1 MVPPGRV
8 APECQGGSAPAWAL
22 ADDVFAQR
30 YEPGTSHTEGA
41 WQPLPQ
47 LTLQLDAGA
56 ARQARGAGN
65 AAMAAGAAAPPP
77 ASAPTATAAA
87 PQQDPWLLAAAAY
100 AAESGA
106 GWQGGGRG
114 ARARMLFQY
123 KPYSKQEP
131 LNMSEAEVAA
141 VVEAVFGRMGAPG
154 PSAFLE
160 EAAALWDSLSHG
172 ALFGLSSAAT
182 TGEVAAVI
190 LIKLLMDLYI
200 SAGARAAVP
209 LALLLLQ
216 KPLLSGDPATQCR
229 VFDLLYNLSI
239 HGELLFDTAA
249 EAVPEDAPV
258 LAEAVAE
265 LDLGSDKGPATANWK
280 ATVTSAFRATLAAS
294 MLSGAFN
301 PRSSLDGGSGSAAGA
316 AGAAGGANGAH
327 HAPTRSSLDGRS
339 MRSSLD
345 GGQGRS
351 SSGTAPTRLGPA
363 GSAAAAAAAAAA
375 AEWPPLLGQR
385 PPAGCARAER
395 FQQWLRLLLFQLMG
409 ALASVSGG
417 GPGSAAPAAGA
428 APEGPWVSALSCLLH
443 LGTHSGRIVRAFV
456 EELPLS
462 VVAALLEQSRRH
474 CWSEHLHAWLI
485 SLAANL
491 LYAHS
496 DQEESG
502 LQRSVK
508 AVSLRSD
515 GAGSAAGSMHRAS
528 YPGASAG
535 DLSWWSGSQLDFD
548 RLAAFGGMRHVL
560 QCYREAPTAAAR
572 RNMFSVLYDY
582 VTAGQKPASRD
593 SWAPVLM
600 HPAHSSE
607 TRALGAAL
615 LRMGAA
621 DALHPL
627 FLAGVAGTMQ
637 HVADAVSVQMAAL
650 QAANP
655 GRVVSV
661 PAAMVNECIDCLEE
675 IATADVQVPTAL
687 QEAVKQSLEA
697 VSAPEAYASALS
709 TADARAVWGCLAD
722 CMRDG
727 SELGSRVG
735 RGWLLQLLVAAAEQE
750 LSRGGSGGGGGNG
763 GDAPQQQ
770 QQQQDEGGEAAGAA
784 TGGAASPPALL
795 PEVSAHGGCQLEE
808 RRRGMQSQDGLREL
822 LMRALATTPDSR
834 AADCFIS
841 AVGSLL
847 AHVRL
852 RCAAVGWDQEDGWAG
867 NGGSSSF
874 VTATTPGPST
884 SAGGDVDFRTPLSTS
899 VSGSAL
905 RAAGSAARLSAL
917 QSPSSHS
924 RRPSQQKPAAQ
935 PSVDSLPDAETS
947 AARIVPSE
955 SVSSMAQSSPWDG
968 QGGMWRSVN
977 CAEVVIATLSLAVE
991 WLLQAPQEARQGA
1004 MLRAAQVLLAFTL
1017 SPRQP
1022 HGAAAA
1028 AAAGMASRSASFALG
1043 GAAGT
1048 VEALP
1053 GSPAPS
1059 PGALLTPGSRQQ
1071 GPGLP
1076 HRLAGQAPAPL
1087 QIPPSPGMSPSG
1099 PEMLSPAGLPQR
1111 PVSPSMAALK
1121 AAAASAAASAAGTP
1135 ASSAA
1140 PRPGTPRASSFE
1152 RLQGGGE
1159 PSAADIAAA
1168 AAAVV
1173 AAGSA
1178 AATVASQLEQ
1188 AAAEAAQASA
1198 TQLWSFLNGE
1208 AMVPQNLLRLMPPLL
1223 LRTLFEDLRPDSS
1236 ALHYDA
1242 LAAAGAGAPASRLTK
1257 AADAALGVK
1266 AAVQAGR
1273 PLWDGRA
1280 AVLLLLMARCAADAA
1295 ALRALGGTAFFS
1307 GLLAEPDVRV
1317 RHYASVFVL
1326 RQLMLQQPL
1335 QYRRALRGVV
1345 ARAQSANDEKL
1356 LANPYLQLRAMLD
1369 LGRIQLDQL

>member
-1 MVPPGRV
+1 MAPPGR
-8 APECQGGSAPAWAL
+8 QGPDGRAGGAPAWAL

-41 WQPLPQ
+41 WQLLPQ

-56 ARQARGAGN
+56 ARQAQKQDS
-65 AAMAAGAAAPPP
+65 AATGVRVDAAAP
-77 ASAPTATAAA
+77 APTSAAAAAA

-100 AAESGA
+100 AAEAGA

-131 LNMSEAEVAA
+131 LDLSEAEVAA
-141 VVEAVFGRMGAPG
+141 VVEAVFGRVGALG
-154 PSAFLE
+154 PPAFQE
-160 EAAALWDSLSHG
+160 DAAALWDSLSHG

-190 LIKLLMDLYI
+190 LIKLVMDLYVR
-200 SAGARAAVP
+200 AGPRAAFP
-209 LALLLLQ
+209 LVLLLLQ

-229 VFDLLYNLSI
+229 VFDMLYNLSI
-239 HGELLFDTAA
+239 HGELLYDTAA

-294 MLSGAFN
+294 LRSGTLN
-301 PRSSLDGGSGSAAGA
+301 PRSHLDAGSGGSGV
-316 AGAAGGANGAH
+316 NGTH
-327 HAPTRSSLDGRS
+327 HATSRGSLDGRS

-345 GGQGRS
+345 GGATRS
-351 SSGTAPTRLGPA
+351 SGGTAPTRLGP
-363 GSAAAAAAAAAA
+363 GGAAAAAAAGAA

-385 PPAGCARAER
+385 PPARCARAER

-409 ALASVSGG
+409 ALAAVSGSA
-417 GPGSAAPAAGA
+417 PGSAAAAAGA
-428 APEGPWVSALSCLLH
+428 APEGPWVSALSSLLH
-443 LGTHSGRIVRAFV
+443 LGSYEGRIVRAFV
-456 EELPLS
+456 EDLPLG

-474 CWSEHLHAWLI
+474 CWSEHLHAWLV

-496 DQEESG
+496 DQEEGG

-515 GAGSAAGSMHRAS
+515 GTGSATGSMHRAPS
-528 YPGASAG
+528 CPSS

-560 QCYREAPTAAAR
+560 QCYRESPTAAAR
-572 RNMFSVLYDY
+572 RNMFSVLFDY
-582 VTAGQKPASRD
+582 VVAGQRPSSQD
-593 SWAPVLM
+593 SWAPVLL

-607 TRALGAAL
+607 RLALGAAL

-621 DALHPL
+621 DALHPQ
-627 FLAGVAGTMQ
+627 FLAGVSGTMQ

-655 GRVVSV
+655 GRVVSA
-661 PAAMVNECIDCLEE
+661 PAAMVNECVECLEE
-675 IATADVQVPTAL
+675 MATADVQVPLSL

-697 VSAPEAYASALS
+697 VSAPETHAGAAS
-709 TADARAVWGCLAD
+709 TPDTRAAWGCLAD

-735 RGWLLQLLVAAAEQE
+735 RGWLLQLLVAAAEHE
-750 LSRGGSGGGGGNG
+750 LAISNG
-763 GDAPQQQ
+763 GDGGGDAQLPQQQ
-770 QQQQDEGGEAAGAA
+770 EDEGGEAAPSAAAAA
-784 TGGAASPPALL
+784 TPLPALL
-795 PEVSAHGGCQLEE
+795 PEVAAHGGCQLEE
-808 RRRGMQSQDGLREL
+808 RRRGMQGQGGLREL

-852 RCAAVGWDQEDGWAG
+852 RCAAVGLDPEDGWAG
-867 NGGSSSF
+867 NGGSSASF
-874 VTATTPGPST
+874 GTALTPGPSA
-884 SAGGDVDFRTPLSTS
+884 SSGGEGDFRTPLSAS
-899 VSGSAL
+899 ASGSAL
-905 RAAGSAARLSAL
+905 RAPGSAARLSAM
-917 QSPSSHS
+917 QSPSAHS
-924 RRPSQQKPAAQ
+924 RQHSRQQLAAQ
-935 PSVDSLPDAETS
+935 ASVDSLPDAETS
-947 AARIVPSE
+947 AVRIVPSE
-955 SVSSMAQSSPWDG
+955 SLGSMAQSSPSDG
-968 QGGMWRSVN
+968 QGGMWRNIN

-1004 MLRAAQVLLAFTL
+1004 MLHATQLLLAFTL
-1017 SPRQP
+1017 APRQP
-1022 HGAAAA
+1022 RSVAAN
-1028 AAAGMASRSASFALG
+1028 GTPSLSASFAQG
-1043 GAAGT
+1043 GGLDTAAVMQT
-1048 VEALP
+1048 SDALP
-1053 GSPAPS
+1053 GSPAPA
-1059 PGALLTPGSRQQ
+1059 PGAVVTPGSRQRGS
-1071 GPGLP
+1071 GPP
-1076 HRLAGQAPAPL
+1076 HRLAGQAPTPL
-1087 QIPPSPGMSPSG
+1087 QIPPSPGMSPTG
-1099 PEMLSPAGLPQR
+1099 PELTSPSGLPQR

-1121 AAAASAAASAAGTP
+1121 AAAASAAASATGTP
-1135 ASSAA
+1135 ATSTA
-1140 PRPGTPRASSFE
+1140 PRQATPRASSFE
-1152 RLQGGGE
+1152 RLQGAGE

-1168 AAAVV
+1168 AAVAV
-1173 AAGSA
+1173 AGSA
-1178 AATVASQLEQ
+1178 AATAAEHAEQ
-1188 AAAEAAQASA
+1188 AAAEAAQVSA
-1198 TQLWSFLNGE
+1198 TQLWSFLNGDS
-1208 AMVPQNLLRLMPPLL
+1208 MVPPDLLRLMPPLL

-1242 LAAAGAGAPASRLTK
+1242 LATAGAGAPASRLTK
-1257 AADAALGVK
+1257 AADAALSLK

-1273 PLWDGRA
+1273 PLWDARA

-1295 ALRALGGTAFFS
+1295 ALRALGGTPFFS
-1307 GLLAEPDVRV
+1307 GLLGEPDVRV
-1317 RHYASVFVL
+1317 RHYAAVFVL

-1356 LANPYLQLRAMLD
+1356 LANPYLQLRAMLE
-1369 LGRIQLDQL
+1369 LGRVQLEGL